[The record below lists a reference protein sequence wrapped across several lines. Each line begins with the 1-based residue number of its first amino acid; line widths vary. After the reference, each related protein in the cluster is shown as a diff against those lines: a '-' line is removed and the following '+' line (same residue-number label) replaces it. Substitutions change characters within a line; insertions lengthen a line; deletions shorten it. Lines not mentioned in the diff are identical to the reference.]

1 MEPFLCRFQVGS
13 GKTSLL
19 NSLLGEMQCVN
30 GSILLNGSVAYV
42 PQVCKLIKIL
52 SMILFFFFFSTLIKS
67 LLLLHSTARSL
78 GFYLELYVT
87 ISYLGRLLIPKG

>member
-1 MEPFLCRFQVGS
+1 MELFLCRFQVGS

-19 NSLLGEMQCVN
+19 NSLLGEMQCVH
-30 GSILLNGSVAYV
+30 GLVLLNGSVAYV

-52 SMILFFFFFSTLIKS
+52 SMILFLFFFNFDKS

-87 ISYLGRLLIPKG
+87 ISYLGRLLTPRG